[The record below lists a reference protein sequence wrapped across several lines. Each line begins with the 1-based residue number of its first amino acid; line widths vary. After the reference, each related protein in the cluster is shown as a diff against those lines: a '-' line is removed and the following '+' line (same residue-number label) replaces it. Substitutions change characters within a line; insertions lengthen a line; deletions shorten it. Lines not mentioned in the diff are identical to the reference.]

1 MEPNQEVNMN
11 AEMQDLQAKR
21 KAVLTKGTPEAKEYK
36 SKLEYEVDILELEA
50 RHISA
55 QYNAT
60 RGKMELNNLMA
71 EFAKSMQ
78 PASTQT
84 EAPKN

>member
-11 AEMQDLQAKR
+11 EMQDMQAKR
-21 KAVLTKGTPEAKEYK
+21 KAVLTKGTDESKEYK
-36 SKLEYEVDILELEA
+36 AKLAYEVEILELEA

-60 RGKMELNNLMA
+60 RGRFELNNLMA
-71 EFAKSMQ
+71 ELSKTMQ
-78 PASTQT
+78 APVSPTP
-84 EAPKN
+84 ESPKN